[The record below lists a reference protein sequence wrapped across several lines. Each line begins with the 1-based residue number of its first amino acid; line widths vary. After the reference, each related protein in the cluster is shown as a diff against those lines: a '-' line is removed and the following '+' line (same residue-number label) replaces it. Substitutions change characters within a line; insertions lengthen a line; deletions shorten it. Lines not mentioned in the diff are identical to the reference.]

1 MWRMLALLLGASFGA
16 LGCGAADRV
25 EPLDLRGCPSGKDI
39 VRAKEVIG
47 TPPQGYEVVPGDKKR
62 LKQIA
67 EQFKAAIGD
76 SWRGYDARVL
86 VRRKR
91 INGAAVLV
99 INGDDK
105 TSGNNE
111 LINGAERGAEETG
124 QTAEPIVIGGQEG
137 RMVRAPDGAYIA
149 MAPTARCAMVIL
161 IADTAPLVRDAA
173 AKIPTP

>member
-1 MWRMLALLLGASFGA
+1 MLALVLGASFGA

-39 VRAKEVIG
+39 VRARDVIG

-67 EQFKAAIGD
+67 DQFKATVGD

-91 INGAAVLV
+91 LNGAAVLV
-99 INGDDK
+99 INSDDK
-105 TSGNNE
+105 TTGNNE
-111 LINGAERGAEETG
+111 LIKGAERGAEQTG
-124 QTAEPIVIGGQEG
+124 QTAEALDIGGQEG

-149 MAPTARCAMVIL
+149 MAPTARCAVVIL

-173 AKIPTP
+173 AKIPAP